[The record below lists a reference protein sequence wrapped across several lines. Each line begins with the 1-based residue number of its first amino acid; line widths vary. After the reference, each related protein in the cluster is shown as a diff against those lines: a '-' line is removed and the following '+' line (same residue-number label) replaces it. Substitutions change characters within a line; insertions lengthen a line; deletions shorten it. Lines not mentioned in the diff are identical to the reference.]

1 MTINHR
7 PSILVVTETMVGGG
21 RAEKIIEG
29 LSFDGFITMYTI
41 GYAGGL
47 WILWKMEDMEVS
59 PLSTTEQ
66 EIHAS
71 IKVRSSNLTWLISV
85 IYTSPRLVERRILWD
100 NLKIAA
106 HLHNLP
112 WLMLGDFNEVLC
124 GEEKFGGN
132 QVNLNRALEFK
143 GCLDECNMI
152 VLGFAGPKYT
162 WTNRRPISSLVF
174 ERIDKCF
181 ANSMWRLLYP
191 ETVVT
196 HLPRT
201 FLDHCPVLIEL
212 CKSIANHLNKPF
224 RFQMVWL
231 LHPDFPRVVQQT

>member
-100 NLKIAA
+100 NLKIVA

-112 WLMLGDFNEVLC
+112 SVG
-124 GEEKFGGN
+124 
-132 QVNLNRALEFK
+132 
-143 GCLDECNMI
+143 
-152 VLGFAGPKYT
+152 
-162 WTNRRPISSLVF
+162 
-174 ERIDKCF
+174 
-181 ANSMWRLLYP
+181 
-191 ETVVT
+191 
-196 HLPRT
+196 
-201 FLDHCPVLIEL
+201 
-212 CKSIANHLNKPF
+212 
-224 RFQMVWL
+224 RF
-231 LHPDFPRVVQQT
+231 